1 LTDRSKSQRK
11 RRLQLNAEDFAPPPD
26 LYEASAEPRLDET
39 WVQYYGGEK
48 DGGLKRLL
56 PEDEEAAAGQTQESD
71 ADGGHPASL
80 GADHIKP
87 EEEAPRAEAAAPPE
101 VQAPELVSP
110 TPPER
115 PSRPVV
121 SSLEDFR
128 RHEPAKGAAAQ
139 APTPPDTPEAAPEP
153 VKRRRTTVG
162 EDKRAAATAA
172 APPSPAPQAEATDA
186 PSFEEWSRRWSPWL
200 KRGGSIKV
208 CEAFFELTHARGSA
222 ECFTSN
228 SAIMELTGLS
238 RAQCIRN
245 IHYLI
250 EMGFLDELSEVNNR
264 EAKGTY
270 YRFNL
275 IPRSLVTA

>member
-56 PEDEEAAAGQTQESD
+56 PEDEEAAAGQTLESD
-71 ADGGHPASL
+71 ADGGHPPAP

-87 EEEAPRAEAAAPPE
+87 EEEAPPADAATPPEAQAVESLSPAPPE
-101 VQAPELVSP
+101 RS
-110 TPPER
+110 
-115 PSRPVV
+115 SRPVV

-128 RHEPAKGAAAQ
+128 RHEPAKEAVAQ
-139 APTPPDTPEAAPEP
+139 ALVPPDTPEATPEP
-153 VKRRRTTVG
+153 VRRRRTTAG
-162 EDKRAAATAA
+162 EDKRAA
-172 APPSPAPQAEATDA
+172 APPSPAPQAEVTAA

-208 CEAFFELTHARGSA
+208 CGAFFELTHARGSA
-222 ECFTSN
+222 DCFTSN

-275 IPRSLVTA
+275 VPRSLVTA

>member
-1 LTDRSKSQRK
+1 MTDRNKSQRK
-11 RRLQLNAEDFAPPPD
+11 RRLQLNAEEFAPPPD

-48 DGGLKRLL
+48 HGGLKRLL
-56 PEDEEAAAGQTQESD
+56 PEDEEAVASQPQESD
-71 ADGGHPASL
+71 AEGGHPASP

-87 EEEAPRAEAAAPPE
+87 EEAPRIAVDTPPE
-101 VQAPELVSP
+101 VQAPELLSS

-115 PSRPVV
+115 SSRPVV
-121 SSLEDFR
+121 SSLENFR
-128 RHEPAKGAAAQ
+128 RHEPAKGAALAQ
-139 APTPPDTPEAAPEP
+139 APAPPDTPEAAPEP
-153 VKRRRTTVG
+153 VKRRRTTPG
-162 EDKRAAATAA
+162 EDKRAAA
-172 APPSPAPQAEATDA
+172 APPSPAPQTEATA

-275 IPRSLVTA
+275 VPRFLITA

>member
-11 RRLQLNAEDFAPPPD
+11 RRLQLNAEDFVPPPD

-71 ADGGHPASL
+71 ADGGHPASP

-87 EEEAPRAEAAAPPE
+87 EEAPRAGTAAPPE
-101 VQAPELVSP
+101 SQAPESLSP

-115 PSRPVV
+115 PPRPVV

-128 RHEPAKGAAAQ
+128 RHEPPKGPVAQ
-139 APTPPDTPEAAPEP
+139 APATPDTPETAPEP
-153 VKRRRTTVG
+153 VRRKGTTAG
-162 EDKRAAATAA
+162 EDKRAAAAGA
-172 APPSPAPQAEATDA
+172 APQAEATAA

-228 SAIMELTGLS
+228 SAIMELTRLS

-275 IPRSLVTA
+275 VPRSLVPA

>member
-1 LTDRSKSQRK
+1 MTDRSKSQRK
-11 RRLQLNAEDFAPPPD
+11 RRLQLNAEEFAPPPD

-56 PEDEEAAAGQTQESD
+56 PEDEEPAARQTHESD
-71 ADGGHPASL
+71 PDGGHPASP
-80 GADHIKP
+80 GTDHIKP
-87 EEEAPRAEAAAPPE
+87 EEAPRVDAAAPPE
-101 VQAPELVSP
+101 VQAPEPLSP
-110 TPPER
+110 TSPER
-115 PSRPVV
+115 PPRPVV

-128 RHEPAKGAAAQ
+128 RHEPVKGAVAQ
-139 APTPPDTPEAAPEP
+139 SPAPPDPPEAAPEP
-153 VKRRRTTVG
+153 VRRRRTTAG
-162 EDKRAAATAA
+162 EDKRAAAA
-172 APPSPAPQAEATDA
+172 APSSPTPQAEATAA

-208 CEAFFELTHARGSA
+208 CKAFFELTHARGSA

>member
-1 LTDRSKSQRK
+1 MTDRSKSQRK
-11 RRLQLNAEDFAPPPD
+11 RRLQLNAEEFAPPPA
-26 LYEASAEPRLDET
+26 LYEAAAEPRLDET

-56 PEDEEAAAGQTQESD
+56 PEDEEAAAGSTRESD
-71 ADGGHPASL
+71 ADGCHPASP
-80 GADHIKP
+80 GANHIEP
-87 EEEAPRAEAAAPPE
+87 EEEAHRAGSAAPPDI
-101 VQAPELVSP
+101 QAAESLSAA
-110 TPPER
+110 PPER
-115 PSRPVV
+115 PSRPIV

-128 RHEPAKGAAAQ
+128 RHEPAKEAIAQ
-139 APTPPDTPEAAPEP
+139 AP
-153 VKRRRTTVG
+153 
-162 EDKRAAATAA
+162 
-172 APPSPAPQAEATDA
+172 APPSPAPQAEATA
-186 PSFEEWSRRWSPWL
+186 VPSFEEWSRRWSPWL

-208 CEAFFELTHARGSA
+208 CEAFFDLTHARGSA

-228 SAIMELTGLS
+228 SAIMELTRLS

-275 IPRSLVTA
+275 VPRSLITA

>member
-1 LTDRSKSQRK
+1 MTDRSKSQRK
-11 RRLQLNAEDFAPPPD
+11 RRLQLNAEEFAPPSD
-26 LYEASAEPRLDET
+26 LYEAPAEPRLDET

-48 DGGLKRLL
+48 EGGLKRLL
-56 PEDEEAAAGQTQESD
+56 SDDEEAAAGQPQESEAEGTVPAED
-71 ADGGHPASL
+71 HVNPIEAHPQ
-80 GADHIKP
+80 D
-87 EEEAPRAEAAAPPE
+87 AAAQPE
-101 VQAPELVSP
+101 VQASEPLSSAP
-110 TPPER
+110 TER

-128 RHEPAKGAAAQ
+128 RHEPARGAAAQ
-139 APTPPDTPEAAPEP
+139 SPHPPERAETAPEP
-153 VKRRRTTVG
+153 ARH
-162 EDKRAAATAA
+162 ERAAGAEKSDDIAQ
-172 APPSPAPQAEATDA
+172 APTSPSPQVESGT
-186 PSFEEWSRRWSPWL
+186 PSFEEWSKRWSPWL

-208 CEAFFELTHARGSA
+208 CQAFFDLTHARGTA

-250 EMGFLDELSEVNNR
+250 EMGFLDELSEVNSR

-275 IPRSLVTA
+275 VPRSLVTT

>member
-1 LTDRSKSQRK
+1 MTDRSKSQRK
-11 RRLQLNAEDFAPPPD
+11 RRLQLNAEEFAPPPD

-48 DGGLKRLL
+48 HGGLKRLL
-56 PEDEEAAAGQTQESD
+56 PEEEEVAAGEPMVAAEDAARAAA
-71 ADGGHPASL
+71 P
-80 GADHIKP
+80 GADHNDP
-87 EEEAPRAEAAAPPE
+87 GEAPRAEAPAQPE
-101 VQAPELVSP
+101 AQHTEALVTGQP
-110 TPPER
+110 VR

-128 RHEPAKGAAAQ
+128 RQEPARASAPQASPEPDAPAAEKSPVRGKGAAAGV
-139 APTPPDTPEAAPEP
+139 E
-153 VKRRRTTVG
+153 KRG
-162 EDKRAAATAA
+162 EVVP
-172 APPSPAPQAEATDA
+172 APPSPSPRPESDA
-186 PSFEEWSRRWSPWL
+186 PSFGEWSKRWSPWL

-208 CEAFFELTHARGSA
+208 CRAFFDLTHARGSA

-250 EMGFLDELSEVNNR
+250 EMGFVDELSEVNSR

-275 IPRSLVTA
+275 VPRTLVTT

>member
-1 LTDRSKSQRK
+1 MTDRSKSQRK
-11 RRLQLNAEDFAPPPD
+11 RRLQLNAEEFAPPPD

-56 PEDEEAAAGQTQESD
+56 PEDEEAAAGQMQESD
-71 ADGGHPASL
+71 ADGGHPDSP

-87 EEEAPRAEAAAPPE
+87 EDAPQVGPAAPPE
-101 VQAPELVSP
+101 AQAPESLSP
-110 TPPER
+110 TPPKR

-128 RHEPAKGAAAQ
+128 RHEPAKGTVAQ
-139 APTPPDTPEAAPEP
+139 APAQPDTPEAAPEP
-153 VKRRRTTVG
+153 VRRRRTTAG
-162 EDKRAAATAA
+162 EDKRAAV
-172 APPSPAPQAEATDA
+172 

-228 SAIMELTGLS
+228 SAIMEITGLS

-275 IPRSLVTA
+275 VPRSLVTA

>member
-1 LTDRSKSQRK
+1 MTDRSKSQRK
-11 RRLQLNAEDFAPPPD
+11 RRLQLNAEEFAPPPD

-71 ADGGHPASL
+71 AEGGHPASP
-80 GADHIKP
+80 GAGHIKP
-87 EEEAPRAEAAAPPE
+87 EEAPRTDATGPPE
-101 VQAPELVSP
+101 VQAPESLSP

-139 APTPPDTPEAAPEP
+139 APTPPDTPEAAPEL
-153 VKRRRTTVG
+153 VKRRRAIAG
-162 EDKRAAATAA
+162 EEKRVA
-172 APPSPAPQAEATDA
+172 APASSSPAPQADATA

-208 CEAFFELTHARGSA
+208 CEAFFELTHVRGSA

-228 SAIMELTGLS
+228 SAIMELTRLS

-275 IPRSLVTA
+275 VPRPLVTA

>member
-1 LTDRSKSQRK
+1 MTDRNKSQRK
-11 RRLQLNAEDFAPPPD
+11 RRLQLNAEEFAPPSD

-48 DGGLKRLL
+48 HGGLKRLL
-56 PEDEEAAAGQTQESD
+56 PVEEEVASGQPEDAPAAPSPPAAPATHHESPDEAHHIGPHQTPEAQETE
-71 ADGGHPASL
+71 AL
-80 GADHIKP
+80 GA
-87 EEEAPRAEAAAPPE
+87 A
-101 VQAPELVSP
+101 SP
-110 TPPER
+110 DR

-128 RHEPAKGAAAQ
+128 KHEPAKTAVANPPPAPARAAVND
-139 APTPPDTPEAAPEP
+139 PPA
-153 VKRRRTTVG
+153 KRITTAGV
-162 EDKRAAATAA
+162 EKRAAVSPS
-172 APPSPAPQAEATDA
+172 APSSSPQVESGA
-186 PSFEEWSRRWSPWL
+186 PSFEEWAKRWAPWL

-208 CEAFFELTHARGSA
+208 CAAFFELTHVQGSA

-228 SAIMELTGLS
+228 SAIMEITKLS

-250 EMGFLDELSEVNNR
+250 EIGFLDELSEVNSR

-275 IPRSLVTA
+275 VPRSLVST

>member
-1 LTDRSKSQRK
+1 MTDRSKSQRK

-39 WVQYYGGEK
+39 WVQYSGGEK

-56 PEDEEAAAGQTQESD
+56 PEDEAAAAGQTRESD
-71 ADGGHPASL
+71 ADGGYPASP

-87 EEEAPRAEAAAPPE
+87 EEEASRADAATPSE
-101 VQAPELVSP
+101 VQAAEPLSSA
-110 TPPER
+110 TPER

-128 RHEPAKGAAAQ
+128 RHESAKGAVAQ
-139 APTPPDTPEAAPEP
+139 APAPPDTPEAAPKP
-153 VKRRRTTVG
+153 VRRRRATAG
-162 EDKRAAATAA
+162 EDKRAAA
-172 APPSPAPQAEATDA
+172 APPSPAPQAEATAA
-186 PSFEEWSRRWSPWL
+186 PSFEEWSRRWSLWL

-228 SAIMELTGLS
+228 SAIMELAGLS

-275 IPRSLVTA
+275 VPPSLVTT

>member
-56 PEDEEAAAGQTQESD
+56 PEDEEAAAGQTRESD
-71 ADGGHPASL
+71 ADGGHPASP
-80 GADHIKP
+80 GPDHIKP
-87 EEEAPRAEAAAPPE
+87 EEEAPRADIGTPPE
-101 VQAPELVSP
+101 VQSAESLSP
-110 TPPER
+110 TQPER

-128 RHEPAKGAAAQ
+128 RHEPVKGAVAQ
-139 APTPPDTPEAAPEP
+139 APAPPDTPEAAPEP
-153 VKRRRTTVG
+153 VRRRRTTAG
-162 EDKRAAATAA
+162 EDKRAATA
-172 APPSPAPQAEATDA
+172 APPSPAPQAEATAA
-186 PSFEEWSRRWSPWL
+186 PSFEVWSRRWSPWL

-208 CEAFFELTHARGSA
+208 CEAFFELTHTRGSA

-275 IPRSLVTA
+275 VPRSLVTA

>member
-1 LTDRSKSQRK
+1 MTDRSKSQRK
-11 RRLQLNAEDFAPPPD
+11 RRLQLNAEEFAPPPA
-26 LYEASAEPRLDET
+26 LYEAAAEPRLDET

-56 PEDEEAAAGQTQESD
+56 PEDEEAAAGSTRESD
-71 ADGGHPASL
+71 ADGCHPASP
-80 GADHIKP
+80 GANHIEP
-87 EEEAPRAEAAAPPE
+87 EEEAHRAGSAAPPDI
-101 VQAPELVSP
+101 QAAESLSAA
-110 TPPER
+110 PPER
-115 PSRPVV
+115 PSRPIV

-128 RHEPAKGAAAQ
+128 RHEPAKEAIAQ
-139 APTPPDTPEAAPEP
+139 APAPPGTPEAAPEP
-153 VKRRRTTVG
+153 VRRRRTTAG
-162 EDKRAAATAA
+162 EEKRAAAA
-172 APPSPAPQAEATDA
+172 APPSPAPQAEATA
-186 PSFEEWSRRWSPWL
+186 VPSFEEWSRRWSPWL

-208 CEAFFELTHARGSA
+208 CEAFFDLTHARGSA

-228 SAIMELTGLS
+228 SAIMELTRLS

-275 IPRSLVTA
+275 VPRSLITA